1 MIPFICADVSN
12 SNFDKGFSSYSFYEE
27 RVVPVK
33 KDVELFA
40 YCLTDVVDIESNNF
54 VNSFANEYFETQIF
68 FDNRQSF
75 LIGISNSIFE
85 NSRFLDKNEEEA
97 LNLAFFNSLIKK
109 PTLKGR
115 K

>member
-1 MIPFICADVSN
+1 MPFISADVSN

-27 RVVPVK
+27 RVIHVK
-33 KDVELFA
+33 KDVELFT
-40 YCLTDVVDIESNNF
+40 YCLIDVIDIESNNF

-75 LIGISNSIFE
+75 LMGVSNSIFE